1 MRSFSSTGTGTH
13 CSRLDAGDKRAP
25 PLVDMTRR
33 GLTSALATVSNPART
48 TRICAVCESSDCH
61 CHQAGGGP
69 GGGHE
74 NIQIYSA
81 HEVEVPAR
89 VAGSTKERVAR
100 PVVDPKRRRPRAAGL
115 RVRPKCGGQRRGD
128 VVQAQAVALVRQGQ
142 IALVA
147 GNRQVRAAPPEPPIR
162 AAGAGD
168 SRALICITQL
178 LRLKRQARGLRR

>member
-1 MRSFSSTGTGTH
+1 MHSAAVTRDVLEVVEGRACVKFHLLPVTAVSLRAIDQTYASNFDECDQLSSTGTGTH

-33 GLTSALATVSNPART
+33 GFTSALATVSNPART

-81 HEVEVPAR
+81 HQVEVPAR
-89 VAGSTKERVAR
+89 VASSTKERVAR
-100 PVVDPKRRRPRAAGL
+100 PVVDAERR
-115 RVRPKCGGQRRGD
+115 
-128 VVQAQAVALVRQGQ
+128 
-142 IALVA
+142 
-147 GNRQVRAAPPEPPIR
+147 
-162 AAGAGD
+162 
-168 SRALICITQL
+168 
-178 LRLKRQARGLRR
+178 